1 MAEIILKFN
10 DEDFEDAR
18 TALDGWKWKNA
29 MWQLDQHLRS
39 ELKYNEK
46 ISSDTANA
54 YDSIREKIRE
64 ILQDD
69 HLIME

>member
-39 ELKYNEK
+39 ELKYNEN

-54 YDSIREKIRE
+54 YDFIREKMRE

>member
-29 MWQLDQHLRS
+29 MGQLDQHLRS

-46 ISSDTANA
+46 ISGDTANT

-69 HLIME
+69 NLIME